1 VDDAA
6 ARLEAAVWHALLSLL
21 AIVPI
26 LAVEAL
32 PDGAAA
38 LLLVTIWVVGGVVPA
53 RVAMGGFA
61 SSSFMLAISVFAVG
75 AAVAASG
82 LLYRFSL
89 WAVARAGGFV
99 GQIATLGVS
108 GLILGAAVPNATGRM
123 SLVASGITELSEAV
137 GYPAG
142 SRAAAGLALAAMAGF
157 GQMAAPFVTSS
168 LDGAGGAGAAAR
180 VGASGAQLGGVGGA
194 RAPHA
199 RTAAGRHAGGDCVAL
214 RAGGKLSSHGP
225 RGPRTAAAPAGPADA
240 E

>member
-1 VDDAA
+1 MDDAA

-38 LLLVTIWVVGGVVPA
+38 LLLVTIWVVGGIVPA

-168 LDGAGGAGAAAR
+168 STALVALALPPE
-180 VGASGAQLGGVGGA
+180 SA
-194 RAPHA
+194 RAELNWVVWA
-199 RTAAGRHAGGDCVAL
+199 VRAL
-214 RAGGKLSSHGP
+214 PCTCCCWEACWR
-225 RGPRTAAAPAGPADA
+225 
-240 E
+240 